1 MTAWL
6 TVIGLGEDGLDGI
19 SPAARAL
26 IDGAELLVGGERH
39 LSKVPDNGTERL
51 SWKGGFHEQVVVLE
65 KHKGKRVV
73 VLASGD
79 PFCYGVGSV
88 LARHYEADEIFT
100 VPAPGAF
107 SLAASRMGWSLP
119 DLESLTIHGRP
130 LETLNRFLFSGLR
143 LLVLSRDGDSPA
155 EVAALLTARGFGPSS
170 ITVLEHLGGDLENRL
185 DGTAS
190 DWKHKRAA
198 DLNTLAIDCRA
209 EAGATLYP
217 RVPGLPE
224 KAFEH
229 DGQITKREVRA
240 ATLSALRPMPGQ
252 LLWDI
257 GAGSGSVA
265 IEWLRAERM
274 AGATAVERNPVRAAA
289 IARNALNLGVPHL
302 NIVEGD
308 APEAFEDLEG
318 TPDAVFLGGG
328 VSQANLLPACWERLG
343 PGGRLVANAV
353 TIEAGEHLLAFRRA
367 VGGALT
373 RISVE
378 RAGPVGS
385 LSGFKPL
392 MAVTQLA
399 VIKP

>member
-26 IDGAELLVGGERH
+26 IDGAELLVGGQRH

-51 SWKGGFHEQVVVLE
+51 SWKGGFHEQVGVLE
-65 KHKGKRVV
+65 KHKDKRVV

-130 LETLNRFLFSGLR
+130 LEALNRFLFSGLR

-170 ITVLEHLGGDLENRL
+170 ITVLEHLGGDLEKRL

-190 DWKHKRAA
+190 DWKHTRAA

-209 EAGATLYP
+209 EAG
-217 RVPGLPE
+217 
-224 KAFEH
+224 
-229 DGQITKREVRA
+229 
-240 ATLSALRPMPGQ
+240 
-252 LLWDI
+252 
-257 GAGSGSVA
+257 
-265 IEWLRAERM
+265 
-274 AGATAVERNPVRAAA
+274 
-289 IARNALNLGVPHL
+289 
-302 NIVEGD
+302 
-308 APEAFEDLEG
+308 
-318 TPDAVFLGGG
+318 
-328 VSQANLLPACWERLG
+328 
-343 PGGRLVANAV
+343 
-353 TIEAGEHLLAFRRA
+353 
-367 VGGALT
+367 
-373 RISVE
+373 
-378 RAGPVGS
+378 
-385 LSGFKPL
+385 
-392 MAVTQLA
+392 
-399 VIKP
+399 